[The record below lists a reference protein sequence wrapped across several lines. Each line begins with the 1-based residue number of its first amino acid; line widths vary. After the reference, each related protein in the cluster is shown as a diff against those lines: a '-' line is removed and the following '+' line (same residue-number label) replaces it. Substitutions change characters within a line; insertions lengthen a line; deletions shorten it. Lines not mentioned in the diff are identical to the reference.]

1 MTTLKEKIL
10 SKFKLDESGRID
22 KFFSSE
28 IKKFNKFIT
37 QLKSNLA
44 QIELTHVADLD
55 TLNDA
60 IEDANLAVEEA
71 YQSVDVE
78 QLKNNAEIA
87 NFSEEYWR
95 NISNA
100 ESNVKLLNNKLLL
113 IEEKYQKEVDIINE
127 QILKYQNRIKKLS

>member
-1 MTTLKEKIL
+1 MTLKEKIL
-10 SKFKLDESGRID
+10 AKLKMDDKGRIE
-22 KFFSSE
+22 KFLHSE

-44 QIELTHVADLD
+44 QIELTHTIELD
-55 TLNDA
+55 ALNDN
-60 IEDANLAVEEA
+60 IEDAASAVEEA
-71 YQSVDVE
+71 YQNVDIE
-78 QLKNNAEIA
+78 RLKNNAEIA